1 MVLPLI
7 VYQSL
12 NLVALIL
19 VLLDDSQDLMVEQ
32 VVEHSICG
40 TDKQV
45 SLLQLDRVLI

>member
-32 VVEHSICG
+32 VVKHSICG
-40 TDKQV
+40 TD
-45 SLLQLDRVLI
+45 